1 VEEIRR
7 AAALM
12 RERAQA
18 ATPGPWDVMQDAVLG
33 QHDCEDP
40 NCWLFVADVDHD
52 DEKGHANQR
61 HIASWHPAVALAVAD
76 LLDTLAVG
84 IESAAADRC
93 ENAYIDEAAVLAVAR
108 TCLAGEQP

>member
-1 VEEIRR
+1 VTAVEEIRR

-12 RERAQA
+12 RERATK
-18 ATPGPWDVMQDAVLG
+18 ATPSPWEAEENTAVVAPNYGDDGWTVFYDEDA
-33 QHDCEDP
+33 HRRDIT
-40 NCWLFVADVDHD
+40 
-52 DEKGHANQR
+52 

-93 ENAYIDEAAVLAVAR
+93 ENAYIDEVAVLAVAR
-108 TCLAGEQP
+108 AYLAGEQR